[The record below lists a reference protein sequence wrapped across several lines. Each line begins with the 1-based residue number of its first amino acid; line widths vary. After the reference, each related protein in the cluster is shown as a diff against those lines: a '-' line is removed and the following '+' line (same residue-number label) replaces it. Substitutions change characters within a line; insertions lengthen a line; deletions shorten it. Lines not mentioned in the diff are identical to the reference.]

1 MEQVVIN
8 AAPRTVIGK
17 QVKQL
22 RRQGLV
28 PGILYGYGIEPM
40 PLQFEA
46 KELERIVR
54 QAGSSTLV
62 QVIVED
68 KPYTAVVRDVQRDAI
83 KRYIKH
89 VDFQALSMTEKV
101 RLPISLTL
109 VGEAPAESQGA
120 TILQQLNEI
129 EVECLPS
136 ALVHTIEVDIS
147 KLTEPGQVIAAKDL
161 EVPEGIELLVDPDE
175 VIVIAAA
182 EAEEEE
188 EVAGEEAVVE
198 SAEPEVIT
206 EKKAEE
212 GE

>member
-46 KELERIVR
+46 KELERVVR

-62 QVIVED
+62 QVIVEG

-147 KLTEPGQVIAAKDL
+147 RLTEPGQVIAAKDL
-161 EVPEGIELLVDPDE
+161 EVPEGIELLADPDE

-182 EAEEEE
+182 EEEEE

-212 GE
+212 EE

>member
-46 KELERIVR
+46 KELERVVR

-62 QVIVED
+62 QVIVEEV
-68 KPYTAVVRDVQRDAI
+68 PYTAVVREVQRDAI

-147 KLTEPGQVIAAKDL
+147 KLTEPGQVITAKDL
-161 EVPEGIELLVDPDE
+161 EIPEGIELLVDPDE

-182 EAEEEE
+182 EEEEE
-188 EVAGEEAVVE
+188 EVIGEEGMAAT
-198 SAEPEVIT
+198 AEPEVIT
-206 EKKAEE
+206 EKKEEAE
-212 GE
+212 G

>member
-1 MEQVVIN
+1 MEQVVVN

-46 KELERIVR
+46 KELERVVR

-62 QVIVED
+62 QVVVEG

-161 EVPEGIELLVDPDE
+161 EIPEGIELLVDPDE

>member
-1 MEQVVIN
+1 MEQVVVN

-46 KELERIVR
+46 KELERVVR

-62 QVIVED
+62 QVVVEG

-147 KLTEPGQVIAAKDL
+147 RLTEPGQVIAAKDL

-182 EAEEEE
+182 EEEEAEEAPAEE
-188 EVAGEEAVVE
+188 GMG

-212 GE
+212 EA

>member
-46 KELERIVR
+46 KELERVVR

-62 QVIVED
+62 QVIVEG

-161 EVPEGIELLVDPDE
+161 EVPEGIELLADPDE

-182 EAEEEE
+182 EEEEE

-212 GE
+212 EE

>member
-1 MEQVVIN
+1 MEQLVIN
-8 AAPRTVIGK
+8 AEPRTVIGK
-17 QVKQL
+17 QVKRL

-40 PLQFEA
+40 PLQFAA
-46 KELERIVR
+46 KEIERVVR

-62 QVIVED
+62 QVIVEGT
-68 KPYTAVVRDVQRDAI
+68 PYTAVVRDLQRDAI
-83 KRYIKH
+83 KRTLMH

-109 VGEAPAESQGA
+109 VGEAPAEAMGA

-147 KLTEPGQVIAAKDL
+147 VLEEPGQSITAKEL
-161 EVPEGIELLVDPDE
+161 KVPEGIELLVDPDE

-182 EAEEEE
+182 ESEAEEEIE
-188 EVAGEEAVVE
+188 EEGEVVA
-198 SAEPEVIT
+198 AEPEVIT
-206 EKKAEE
+206 EKQEE
-212 GE
+212 SED